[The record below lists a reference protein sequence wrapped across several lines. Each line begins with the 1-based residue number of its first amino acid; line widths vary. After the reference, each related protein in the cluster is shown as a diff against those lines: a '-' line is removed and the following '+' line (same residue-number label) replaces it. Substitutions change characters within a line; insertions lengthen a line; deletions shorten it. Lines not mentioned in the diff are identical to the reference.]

1 MNLKTV
7 FKKEKIILFILILMA
22 ILIIPNISFGK
33 GSFSISSSSK
43 SITKGSSSS
52 LTISAK
58 NCAGQFKITSSNSSV
73 VSVSSSSI
81 WLDSSS
87 SSITLKAKSTGT
99 ATITITAVDVTDTDL
114 NDITGSK
121 TCRVTVKSASSSG
134 GSSSGGGS
142 SYSGS
147 SSGGSKTNTE
157 EEKSSDATLKEL
169 SIKEGK
175 LSPKFDK
182 SENEYTLTVPNE
194 VTKLNIT
201 ATPNDSKATVSV
213 KGNKDLKVGENTV
226 TILVTAED
234 GTTKNYVIKVTK
246 ENPELALQSIVI
258 KYTNQEGQEV
268 EVPLTPVF
276 ALNTYEYTLE
286 NLEYWVEKLNI
297 EAVANIKGA
306 TVEIEG
312 NENLQEGENVIT
324 ITVKAPVATDEETEK
339 DKDGKAETEAKEEVK
354 VYTIK
359 VNKNAEPVPPT
370 LMGRIKNWFN
380 GIFGGVTAW
389 YNQNKEKAIMGA
401 LGVCIVALLGLSVYI
416 VVDYNK
422 YKDVISKLKKVNEV
436 DNVEHAVET
445 GNNDNNI
452 ESIYNNKKEEMFKTN
467 NIENNSYINIEDSSK
482 TKAKGGR
489 HF

>member
-226 TILVTAED
+226 TIVVTAED

-312 NENLQEGENVIT
+312 NENLVEGENIIT
-324 ITVKAPVATDEETEK
+324 ITVKAPVTTDEETEK
-339 DKDGKAETEAKEEVK
+339 DKDNEVKTKQEEVK

-359 VNKNAEPVPPT
+359 VSKNAEPAPPT

-380 GIFGGVTAW
+380 GMFGGVTAW
-389 YNQNKEKAIMGA
+389 YNQNKEEAIMGA
-401 LGVCIVALLGLSVYI
+401 LGVCIVALLGLSIYI

-436 DNVEHAVET
+436 GNVEHVVET

>member
-1 MNLKTV
+1 M
-7 FKKEKIILFILILMA
+7 KKNILNKFLFIILASFVFLLILGIKSNA
-22 ILIIPNISFGK
+22 ASL
-33 GSFSISSSSK
+33 SISTSK
-43 SITKGSSSS
+43 STVSPGGTFTVTVKVNNGAGKVTTSVSNGSGGKTGFLDNGSYSFTCTAGSSGSV
-52 LTISAK
+52 TISAS
-58 NCAGQFKITSSNSSV
+58 G
-73 VSVSSSSI
+73 SI
-81 WLDSSS
+81 ADYTTEKES
-87 SSITLKAKSTGT
+87 TKS
-99 ATITITAVDVTDTDL
+99 A
-114 NDITGSK
+114 SK
-121 TCRVTVKSASSSG
+121 TVKIVKPSSSSG

-157 EEKSSDATLKEL
+157 EESSDATLKEL

-226 TILVTAED
+226 TVVVTAED
-234 GTTKNYVIKVTK
+234 GTIKNYIIKVTK
-246 ENPELALQSIVI
+246 ENPELALKSIVI

-268 EVPLTPVF
+268 EVPLTPAF
-276 ALNTYEYTLE
+276 AFNTYEYTLE

-306 TVEIEG
+306 IVEIEG
-312 NENLQEGENVIT
+312 KENLVEGENIIT
-324 ITVKAPVATDEETEK
+324 ITVKAPVTIDEETEK
-339 DKDGKAETEAKEEVK
+339 DKDNEAETKQEEVK

-359 VNKNAEPVPPT
+359 VSKNAEPVPPT

-389 YNQNKEKAIMGA
+389 YNQNKEEAIMGA
-401 LGVCIVALLGLSVYI
+401 LGVCIVALLGLSIYI

-422 YKDVISKLKKVNEV
+422 YKDVISKLKDANEI
-436 DNVEHAVET
+436 NSTASAVET
-445 GNNDNNI
+445 VNKENSI
-452 ESIYNNKKEEMFKTN
+452 ENIYNNKKEEMFKTN
-467 NIENNSYINIEDSSK
+467 NIENNSYINIEDSGK